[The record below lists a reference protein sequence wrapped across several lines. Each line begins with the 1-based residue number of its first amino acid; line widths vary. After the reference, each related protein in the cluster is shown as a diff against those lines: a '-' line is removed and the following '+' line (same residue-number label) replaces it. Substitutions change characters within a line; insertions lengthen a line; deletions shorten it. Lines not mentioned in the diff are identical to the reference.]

1 VEGEAECP
9 KCNDVCDG
17 CMGPLPTECTGC
29 ALGRV
34 GYPACSCPAGTWDDG
49 PTKDCQLC
57 HDNCETC
64 TGGK

>member
-1 VEGEAECP
+1 
-9 KCNDVCDG
+9 
-17 CMGPLPTECTGC
+17 MGPLPTECTGC

-34 GYPACSCPAGTWDDG
+34 GYPACSCPDGTWDDG

-57 HDNCETC
+57 HDNCATC